1 MLLFIIFGT
10 SPVRSTIQSGHFS
23 CPQCERSVPY
33 RHRKV
38 TKFFSLF
45 FIPIF
50 PIGSPM
56 EYVECGS
63 CNNSFVPRVLG
74 GGNSSGEQTAGGIDD
89 DFMAIYEKA
98 IRHTM
103 VMVMLADGHI
113 DDNEKLQVQKIINK
127 FGHNDLTLEQLDA
140 YIEQVRTENQ
150 DVTTYLK
157 RVGPSLNDHGKETV
171 IKVALSVADADGR
184 MDDSEI
190 EMITKMA
197 TAMDLTASHLRGIIA
212 EFNEKRLS
220 A

>member
-1 MLLFIIFGT
+1 
-10 SPVRSTIQSGHFS
+10 
-23 CPQCERSVPY
+23 
-33 RHRKV
+33 
-38 TKFFSLF
+38 
-45 FIPIF
+45 
-50 PIGSPM
+50 M

-63 CNNSFVPRVLG
+63 CNNSFIPRVLDG
-74 GGNSSGEQTAGGIDD
+74 SNSSGEQTAGGIDD

-113 DDNEKLQVQKIINK
+113 DDNEKIQVQKIINK

-140 YIEQVRTENQ
+140 YIEQVKKDNQ

-157 RVGPSLNDHGKETV
+157 KVGPSLNDHGKETV
-171 IKVALSVADADGR
+171 IKVALSVADADGQI
-184 MDDSEI
+184 DDSEI

-197 TAMDLTASHLRGIIA
+197 AAMDLTSSHLRGIIA
-212 EFNEKRLS
+212 EFKEKRLG